1 MIPILRSLWAI
12 YCYIMIAI
20 VVIPTSIIVFIS
32 TFLFKN
38 NAKTFNLFM
47 CLKVSSPLIMLLSGI
62 WVRVRGKSNLEPN
75 KGYVIISN
83 HQSYMDIFANPTSIP
98 RHNIFTFLAKS
109 ELGKTPFFGIIA
121 KNLGVLVNRKSM
133 ESRKKSY
140 IYMKKVLENG
150 FSIFVYPEGTRNKSN
165 EVLLPFFDGA
175 FKLAKDMNVPIVVN
189 TLVGMKKRNN
199 INRFLDMSPGV
210 LDSYI
215 EKPIET
221 ENKSVQELKE
231 ICIDLMKKRLQA

>member
-1 MIPILRSLWAI
+1 
-12 YCYIMIAI
+12 
-20 VVIPTSIIVFIS
+20 
-32 TFLFKN
+32 
-38 NAKTFNLFM
+38 
-47 CLKVSSPLIMLLSGI
+47 
-62 WVRVRGKSNLEPN
+62 
-75 KGYVIISN
+75 
-83 HQSYMDIFANPTSIP
+83 
-98 RHNIFTFLAKS
+98 
-109 ELGKTPFFGIIA
+109 
-121 KNLGVLVNRKSM
+121 
-133 ESRKKSY
+133 
-140 IYMKKVLENG
+140 MKKVLENG

-165 EVLLPFFDGA
+165 DALLPFYDGA